1 MPISS
6 RSVSRRDAVLLGVA
20 APLVLACK
28 TNPAPVSSSTAKQAP
43 TPHPPGVCAATE
55 ASIEGPYYRAG
66 APERSDLA
74 AGLPGVAL
82 EIEGRV
88 TTIDCRTALRDVE
101 LDVWQANHSG
111 HYDNDGSMPPG
122 SLLLRGRL
130 KPDGDGRYRLKT
142 IVPGRYLNGKQY
154 RPAHVHVKLRAP
166 GHALLTTQLYFPD
179 DPFNDI
185 DPFIHRALVMDVK
198 RKDRVLVARYDFV
211 LRPA

>member
-1 MPISS
+1 MSIAS

-20 APLVLACK
+20 APLVLACTSK
-28 TNPAPVSSSTAKQAP
+28 EVQPPAAGRPPASSPAHACAETAAN
-43 TPHPPGVCAATE
+43 
-55 ASIEGPYYRAG
+55 IEGPYYRPG

-74 AGLPGVAL
+74 EDLPGVPL

-88 TTIDCRTALRDVE
+88 TTIDCRTALSDVE

-130 KPDGDGRYRLKT
+130 RTGGDGRYRVRT

-154 RPAHVHVKLRAP
+154 RPAHVHVKLRAR

-179 DPFNDI
+179 DPFNDV
-185 DPFIHRALVMDVK
+185 DPFIDRSLVMDVK
-198 RKDRVLVARYDFV
+198 RNDRVLVARYDFV
-211 LRPA
+211 LRPT